1 MIYTVTLNPAI
12 DKTATIPSFSAGTVN
27 RVDSLREDAG
37 GKGINVS
44 KCLTALGTPSVAAMI
59 LAGEAGTHLA
69 QLVRD
74 EGLTVLSV
82 TAEGQTRTNLK
93 IIASQLGQNTDINE
107 PGPQVCPEVLQNLMD
122 TLSDKILPGDIVILS
137 GSLPKGAPQDTYR
150 RWSEHFSAIGA
161 RVFLDADGACMAE
174 GIQGKPYLVKP
185 NETELSRV
193 LQRPMDTID
202 ALLAGGKEL
211 LAAGITNAV
220 ISLGGDGALF
230 LWEDSIYRAKSLSV
244 PVLSTVGAGDSVV
257 AAMAYGLQN
266 NLSKEEQ
273 IRLAMAMGAASVMQ
287 SGSQAPDAK
296 TVWDLAKQVA
306 FTRLL

>member
-12 DKTATIPSFSAGTVN
+12 DKTVVIPSFSAGTVN
-27 RVDSLREDAG
+27 RVESVREDAG
-37 GKGINVS
+37 GKGVNVS
-44 KCLTALGTPSVAAMI
+44 KCLKALGVPSVCAMI
-59 LAGEAGTHLA
+59 LAGSAGDHLA

-74 EGLTVLSV
+74 EGLSVLPV
-82 TAEGQTRTNLK
+82 ITEGQTRTNLK
-93 IIASQLGQNTDINE
+93 VIASQLGQNTDINE
-107 PGPQVCPEVLQNLMD
+107 PGPQVSGKILQQLLT
-122 TLSDKILPGDIVILS
+122 TLLDKIHPSDIVILS

-150 RWSEHFSAIGA
+150 RWCERFSAAGA

-185 NETELSRV
+185 NETELARV
-193 LQRPMDTID
+193 LKRPLDTED
-202 ALLAGGKEL
+202 ALIAGGKEL
-211 LAAGITNAV
+211 LDAGITNVV

-230 LWEDSIYRAKSLSV
+230 LWEDSIYRAQSLSV

-257 AAMAYGLQN
+257 AAMAYGLQSG
-266 NLSKEEQ
+266 LSKEEQ

-296 TVWDLAKQVA
+296 TVWDLAKQVV
-306 FTRLL
+306 FTLY